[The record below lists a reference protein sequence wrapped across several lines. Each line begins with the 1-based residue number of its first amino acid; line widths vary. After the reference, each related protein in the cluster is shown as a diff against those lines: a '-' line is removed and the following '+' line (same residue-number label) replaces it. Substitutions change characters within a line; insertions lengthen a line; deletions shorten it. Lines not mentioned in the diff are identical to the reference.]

1 MTAPRLVIAALLLGM
16 CLVVL
21 AVDRSSDRP
30 SPRPAEA
37 TASADGASV
46 DPAAAAVA
54 DGARLDAAAA
64 VLRSWDR
71 RRAAAYAAGSPD
83 RLAALY
89 VRDAGVAD
97 VRLLER
103 YRSRG
108 WRVVGLRMQVLA
120 LSVVGRGPGR
130 LRLRVTDRLAS
141 AVAVRAKQRVALPR
155 DRAGT
160 RLVTLTRTG
169 GGRWRVASVRG

>member
-1 MTAPRLVIAALLLGM
+1 MTAPRLVIAVLVLAM

-21 AVDRSSDRP
+21 GIDRSDRD
-30 SPRPAEA
+30 SCRPAEA
-37 TASADGASV
+37 ASAGRGASV
-46 DPAAAAVA
+46 DAAAVA
-54 DGARLDAAAA
+54 
-64 VLRSWDR
+64 VLRAWDR
-71 RRAAAYAAGSPD
+71 RRSAAYAAGSPG

-89 VRDAGVAD
+89 VRDAGSAD
-97 VRLLER
+97 VRLLEG

-120 LSVVGRGPGR
+120 LTVLARGPGR

-141 AVAVRAKQRVALPR
+141 AVAVRAGQRVALPR

-160 RLVTLTRTG
+160 RLVTLTRSAG
-169 GGRWRVASVRG
+169 GGWRVASVRLSVR